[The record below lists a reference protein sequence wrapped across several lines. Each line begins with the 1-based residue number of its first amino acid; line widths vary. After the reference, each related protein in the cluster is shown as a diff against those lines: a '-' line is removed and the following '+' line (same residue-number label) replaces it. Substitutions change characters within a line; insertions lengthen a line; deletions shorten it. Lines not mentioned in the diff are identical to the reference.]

1 MASHGSRRDVTEI
14 LDNSIKTNAEGPAK
28 ASGDSGSIEQHKLS
42 EQIAADKYLESK
54 KASRAKGLGVKLAK
68 ISPGGTV

>member
-1 MASHGSRRDVTEI
+1 MTETI
-14 LDNSIKTNAEGPAK
+14 DDKIKENAEGPAK
-28 ASGDSGSIEQHKLS
+28 ASGDSGSVEQHKLT

-54 KASRAKGLGVKLAK
+54 KATRGKGLGIKLAK

>member
-1 MASHGSRRDVTEI
+1 MVEE

-28 ASGDSGSIEQHKLS
+28 ASGDSGSVEQHKLS

>member
-1 MASHGSRRDVTEI
+1 MASHGSRRDVTDT
-14 LDNSIKTNAEGPAK
+14 LDIIKTNAEGPAK
-28 ASGDSGSIEQHKLS
+28 ASGDSGSVEQHKLS

-54 KASRAKGLGVKLAK
+54 KASRAKGLGIKLAK